1 MKVYKEYNDYFKV
14 VRRWLKEYNNF
25 KEMVAAMDADI
36 ESQTELLKRADDLTA
51 PIAKYDGM
59 PRGGSGELN
68 AVELAAQERIR
79 RQNAIYRERLNRD
92 ELQRILDRIDRAL
105 RILPQEDRE
114 VLVEFY
120 IENQPWDK
128 IGNSRNYSERWARDK
143 GGKALKSLAFFIFGV
158 RAKPQQLTFVFLE

>member
-1 MKVYKEYNDYFKV
+1 M
-14 VRRWLKEYNNF
+14 
-25 KEMVAAMDADI
+25 
-36 ESQTELLKRADDLTA
+36 
-51 PIAKYDGM
+51 
-59 PRGGSGELN
+59 
-68 AVELAAQERIR
+68 
-79 RQNAIYRERLNRD
+79 
-92 ELQRILDRIDRAL
+92 QRILDRIDRAL

-143 GGKALKSLAFFIFGV
+143 GGKALKNLAFFIFGV